1 MGAFDRFWA
10 AGSPVQAEFGSLWD
24 RMVAR
29 YADKPGV
36 LGFEVINEPSPG
48 SANAGPFAAT
58 TLTAFHGAMVARM
71 RAAAPSSLVFVD
83 PLGADGVSLSTTL
96 MRPAGDGI
104 VFAPHFYP
112 LLHQP
117 EAVLD
122 ELSSSWPPVGAS
134 WGVPVF
140 VGEFGASHDDPTT
153 LPFMTAHFD
162 ALDALGLGGT
172 EWEYSVSAEEWN
184 DETASLVAADGTEF
198 PVAAAVIRPFARAIA
213 GDTFTTSFDASTG
226 TFSLAFV
233 PAVSADTEVSLPARA
248 YPGGYD
254 VELTG
259 GCVDTS
265 HEGELLVRADPGAS
279 VVGLVVTRR

>member
-1 MGAFDRFWA
+1 VALHDGD
-10 AGSPVQAEFGSLWD
+10 VQ
-24 RMVAR
+24 RVAR
-29 YADKPGV
+29 RQPTDTEHHRLGALDDREVDREDIVDDPEQRVKRRLDGLAPVDGDVAV
-36 LGFEVINEPSPG
+36 LGEM
-48 SANAGPFAAT
+48 SA
-58 TLTAFHGAMVARM
+58 
-71 RAAAPSSLVFVD
+71 
-83 PLGADGVSLSTTL
+83 
-96 MRPAGDGI
+96 
-104 VFAPHFYP
+104 
-112 LLHQP
+112 
-117 EAVLD
+117 
-122 ELSSSWPPVGAS
+122 SWPPVGAS

-198 PVAAAVIRPFARAIA
+198 PVAAAVLRPFARAIA

-226 TFSLAFV
+226 TFSLAFE
-233 PAVSADTEVSLPARA
+233 PTVSAYTEVSLPARA
-248 YPGGYD
+248 YPGGFD

-279 VVGLVVTRR
+279 VVGLVVTRK